1 MTSTTA
7 RTSSEN
13 VTSRFCNHFSIIQR
27 HYACEMCLT
36 ILELNWD
43 LRFRNKKTEMNICY
57 HMLTSSTQ
65 LQNRSFHDVERA
77 RTSVKCLKVKNV
89 RAKRAKLL
97 FYIVKYANL
106 WRSCCRRRRGSL
118 SSLMAVEKRRFDI
131 KNGRSVQQ
139 NNMCMLCVRISIR
152 TKACISFVSS
162 ES

>member
-13 VTSRFCNHFSIIQR
+13 VSSRFSNNFSIIQR

-36 ILELNWD
+36 ILELNWN
-43 LRFRNKKTEMNICY
+43 LRFRNKKTELNICY

-77 RTSVKCLKVKNV
+77 RTSVKCLKVKNA

-97 FYIVKYANL
+97 FCIVKYANL

-118 SSLMAVEKRRFDI
+118 SSLMAVEKRRFHI
-131 KNGRSVQQ
+131 KNGRSVQP
-139 NNMCMLCVRISIR
+139 NKMFCVQISIR
-152 TKACISFVSS
+152 TKASIRFVSS